1 MELPFTVD
9 QFMAVFAAY
18 NVAVWPAQIL
28 LYAVALLAVLLSFS
42 KVARDGWI
50 ATVLGFL
57 WLWMGI
63 AYHWLH
69 FASINKAAYAF
80 GALFVLQGLLFLFA
94 GQRGQLL
101 FKRPNG
107 LRGVLGIALL
117 LYALIIYPM
126 LGAAMGHVYPNAP
139 SFGLP
144 CPTTI
149 FTLGLLFCTT
159 GKVPWWILAI
169 PLLWS
174 LIGFMAAI
182 KLGIREDIG
191 LLVAGAMAAVFLLRP
206 VKAAS

>member
-28 LYAVALLAVLLSFS
+28 LYAVALLAVLLPFS

-101 FKRPNG
+101 FQRPNG

-144 CPTTI
+144 CPRHD
-149 FTLGLLFCTT
+149 LHPRASVLYNRQG
-159 GKVPWWILAI
+159 
-169 PLLWS
+169 PLVDP
-174 LIGFMAAI
+174 GHTPAM
-182 KLGIREDIG
+182 
-191 LLVAGAMAAVFLLRP
+191 VADRLHGGDQAGHT
-206 VKAAS
+206 